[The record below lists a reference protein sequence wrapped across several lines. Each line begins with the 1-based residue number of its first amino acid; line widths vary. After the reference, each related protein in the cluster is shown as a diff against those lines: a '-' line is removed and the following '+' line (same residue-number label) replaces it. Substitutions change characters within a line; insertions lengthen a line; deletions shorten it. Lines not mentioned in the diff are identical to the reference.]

1 MKIEFSK
8 LPRNENEFEIN
19 SNSVKFL
26 GTFSRISG
34 TIARINSKII
44 GNCDVEC
51 CKCASIINKEI
62 NQEIVY
68 TLSDGAISLKDER
81 ENEIIIEVNNHIVD
95 FDDILNSELESIK
108 SDYYVCNDCDI
119 NEEFVDIEI

>member
-8 LPRNENEFEIN
+8 LPRNENKFEIT

-26 GTFSRISG
+26 GTFSRVSG
-34 TIARINSKII
+34 SIARIKSKII
-44 GNCDVEC
+44 GNYDVDC
-51 CKCASIINKEI
+51 CKCASTINKDIDE
-62 NQEIVY
+62 NIVY

-95 FDDILNSELESIK
+95 FEEILNLLM
-108 SDYYVCNDCDI
+108 V
-119 NEEFVDIEI
+119 

>member
-8 LPRNENEFEIN
+8 LPRNANEFEIN
-19 SNSVKFL
+19 QDSVKFS
-26 GTFSRISG
+26 GTFSRITG
-34 TIARINSKII
+34 TIARINSNII

-51 CKCASIINKEI
+51 CKCASTINKSI
-62 NQEIVY
+62 DQEIVY

-108 SDYYVCNDCDI
+108 SDYYICDNCDT
-119 NEEFVDIEI
+119 NEQFVDIEI